1 AHRMLGGPIV
11 LVWDNLNTHTSA
23 VMRRL
28 IEARP
33 WLTVFRLP
41 PYAPELNPVEAVW
54 AHMKKSMANLPV
66 RTVEELVSVVRGRLR
81 RVQRRPD
88 LIAGFIAKTG
98 LDFQPP

>member
-1 AHRMLGGPIV
+1 
-11 LVWDNLNTHTSA
+11 
-23 VMRRL
+23 